1 MTQTTHTGSKLQQVL
16 KAGHFAMT
24 AETSPPDAASA
35 EVVLNR
41 VNCLKGIADAV
52 NVTDGAS
59 ARAHMSATLTTSCVN
74 FGSFFRYTR
83 LKAVTPVV
91 SISK

>member
-1 MTQTTHTGSKLQQVL
+1 MTQATDSGSKLQQVL
-16 KAGHFAMT
+16 KSGQFAMT

-59 ARAHMSATLTTSCVN
+59 ARN
-74 FGSFFRYTR
+74 RFFCC
-83 LKAVTPVV
+83 L
-91 SISK
+91 